1 VLDGIA
7 LEKRGIPSAVICT
20 DAFTVTGKAIAA
32 AHNAADY
39 PFVIVRHPIASASA
53 EELTEQAHRAA
64 PQVVSL
70 LKFGKF

>member
-20 DAFTVTGKAIAA
+20 EAFTVTGKAIAA

-39 PFVIVRHPIASASA
+39 PFIIVKHPIASATD
-53 EELTEQAHRAA
+53 EELTEQARRVT
-64 PQVVSL
+64 PQVASML
-70 LKFGKF
+70 QFGKF